1 MADDGRV
8 PSSDAISSLR
18 AELMEAMRESRGEE
32 LRFALGPVELEF
44 QLVATIEVGAG
55 GGVRFW
61 VVNADAKGVASDGEH
76 PHAQGHAH
84 ARARIEGAGRHRG
97 RARDVRAAPRGRS
110 RSIARAGR

>member
-8 PSSDAISSLR
+8 PLSDAISSLR

-61 VVNADAKGVASDGEH
+61 VVNADAKASRATGSTHTLKVTLTPVHASKVPDGT
-76 PHAQGHAH
+76 A
-84 ARARIEGAGRHRG
+84 
-97 RARDVRAAPRGRS
+97 DVLVTSELTERP
-110 RSIARAGR
+110 I